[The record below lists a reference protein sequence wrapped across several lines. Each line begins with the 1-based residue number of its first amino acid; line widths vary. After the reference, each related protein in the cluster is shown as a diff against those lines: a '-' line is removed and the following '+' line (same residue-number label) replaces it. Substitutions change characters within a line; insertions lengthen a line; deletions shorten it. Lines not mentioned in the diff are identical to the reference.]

1 LGALAMKYYKK
12 QKYTAYFAQFFF
24 NRCIKPLFFA
34 SLTST
39 VHKHGIWKCAG
50 RGIQDKYAF
59 YTHKIISHC
68 NPSINKHEALFTAC
82 NGGSVKCP
90 A

>member
-1 LGALAMKYYKK
+1 M
-12 QKYTAYFAQFFF
+12 QFFF
-24 NRCIKPLFFA
+24 NRCINPMFFD

-39 VHKHGIWKCAG
+39 VHKHGDWRCAV
-50 RGIQDKYAF
+50 QDKYAF

-68 NPSINKHEALFTAC
+68 NPLINNHAAIFTAC